1 MIHFDFIIRCLN
13 VEDLDS
19 LTICL
24 LFSFEISFIFNL
36 EKGNG
41 ILFHAFYRL
50 KSHKIV
56 KRRKIVNFLKVKC
69 RKIRVSERADSEWIQ
84 CRKVDS
90 TGRQAQK

>member
-50 KSHKIV
+50 KSHQIV

>member
-1 MIHFDFIIRCLN
+1 MIHFYFIIQCLN

-19 LTICL
+19 PTICL

-41 ILFHAFYRL
+41 ILFSASYGL
-50 KSHKIV
+50 KSQIV

-69 RKIRVSERADSEWIQ
+69 RKIRASERVDSEWIQ
-84 CRKVDS
+84 HRKVDS
-90 TGRQAQK
+90 TEGKAQK